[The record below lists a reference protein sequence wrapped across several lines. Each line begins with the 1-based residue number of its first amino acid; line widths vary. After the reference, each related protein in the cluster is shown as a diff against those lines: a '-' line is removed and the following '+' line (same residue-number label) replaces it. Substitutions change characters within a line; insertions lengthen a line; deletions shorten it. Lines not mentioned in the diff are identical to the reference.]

1 VDGIGIRQAWADLE
15 PSEGVYNWA
24 YLDTE
29 IGRARSAGKKV
40 LLRIEDGSLNI
51 PPWVMNGI
59 ATTFSYLDLNPYH
72 SSYGSTITIPVFW
85 DSYYLVKKTA
95 MITAV
100 GARYTGNSA
109 VKIACVGI
117 ANAYSDDWYV
127 PHTSTNITNWRS
139 VGYTSQKLIDSCD
152 AIVDAVM
159 AAFPNQV
166 VVAAINPNGNLD
178 QTADYASSTVITNE
192 RARWGGRFVVAKNS
206 LSATTPLAPS
216 SGSWSV
222 LYNARPDVAGQMLWF
237 CYRDTTY
244 RMNGGVPADAA
255 TVLTNSINTGLSYG
269 MKYIEIYQPDV
280 INLPAVI
287 SYAHSKL

>member
-1 VDGIGIRQAWADLE
+1 MLTCWWGAVSSVSCSTTPTPTPTRPTVPHGVFSRVPPGGPIKSATLANPSVDGISIRQAWADLE

-29 IGRARSAGKKV
+29 IGLARSAGKKG

-59 ATTFSYLDLNPYH
+59 ATTFSYLDLNPYP
-72 SSYGSTITIPVFW
+72 SSYASTITIPVFW
-85 DSYYLVKKTA
+85 DSYYLAKKTA

-109 VKIACVGI
+109 GKIACVGI

-139 VGYTSQKLIDSCD
+139 VGYTTPKMIDSCD
-152 AIVDAVM
+152 AIIDAVM

-166 VVAAINPNGNLD
+166 VVAAINPNGKLD
-178 QTADYASSTVITNE
+178 KTADYASSTVVTNE
-192 RARWGGRFVVAKNS
+192 RAKWGSRFVVAQNS
-206 LSATTPLAPS
+206 LSAKTPLAPR
-216 SGSWSV
+216 SGPCTS
-222 LYNARPDVAGQMLWF
+222 L
-237 CYRDTTY
+237 
-244 RMNGGVPADAA
+244 
-255 TVLTNSINTGLSYG
+255 
-269 MKYIEIYQPDV
+269 
-280 INLPAVI
+280 
-287 SYAHSKL
+287 

>member
-1 VDGIGIRQAWADLE
+1 MLTCWFTSVRIVDSSTTPTPTPTAPTVPHGVFNLVPPGTTIKSATLANPSVDGISIRQAWADLE

-29 IGRARSAGKKV
+29 IGLTRSAGKKV

-85 DSYYLVKKTA
+85 DSYYLAKKTA

-100 GARYTGNSA
+100 GRRYKGNSA

-139 VGYTSQKLIDSCD
+139 VGYTTPKMIDSCD

-178 QTADYASSTVITNE
+178 QKADYASSTVITNS
-192 RARWGGRFVVAKNS
+192 RATWRRSSVLAKNS
-206 LSATTPLAPS
+206 LFAKTPLAPS
-216 SGSWSV
+216 SGSCSV
-222 LYNARPDVAGQMLWF
+222 L
-237 CYRDTTY
+237 
-244 RMNGGVPADAA
+244 
-255 TVLTNSINTGLSYG
+255 
-269 MKYIEIYQPDV
+269 
-280 INLPAVI
+280 
-287 SYAHSKL
+287 